1 MNTKKKKKLR
11 KSAKWITIPIA
22 VCLAGTMGANILV
35 NCAAK
40 NRIYNDAADVPYRRV
55 AVLLGTTPTTK
66 NGEVNI
72 FYINRIEAAVKL
84 YQESKYDSIIVSGAV
99 NEECNEPQAMRS
111 DLIQRGVP
119 DSVIILDYE
128 GDRTIYSIERAKNV
142 FHADSIIIISQEFHN
157 KRAIYQ
163 ARHYDLDAV
172 AFNAAD
178 SPYSS
183 SRWKNHLRE
192 YLARIKAVL
201 EVGF

>member
-1 MNTKKKKKLR
+1 MDITKKRKLI
-11 KSAKWITIPIA
+11 KGVKLTSIPIA
-22 VCLAGTMGANILV
+22 VCLLGTVTANIVV
-35 NCAAK
+35 NSFAK
-40 NRIYNDAADVPYRRV
+40 GKIFDNVADVPHRNV
-55 AVLLGTTPTTK
+55 ALLLGTAPITQSGNPSSYY
-66 NGEVNI
+66 V
-72 FYINRIEAAVKL
+72 NRIEAAAQL
-84 YQESKYDSIIVSGAV
+84 YHAGKYDHIIVSGGV
-99 NEECNEPQAMRS
+99 YDECNEPESMRN

-172 AFNAAD
+172 AFNAVD